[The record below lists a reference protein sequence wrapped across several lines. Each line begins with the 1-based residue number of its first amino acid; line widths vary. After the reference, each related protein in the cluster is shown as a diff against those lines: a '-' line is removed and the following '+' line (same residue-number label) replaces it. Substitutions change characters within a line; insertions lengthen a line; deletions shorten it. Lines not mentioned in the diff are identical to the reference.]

1 MNNYLEQTMD
11 SMIEKS
17 IKRNLQSELA
27 KSSTNSLPEFLT
39 MDQAAEYLAISKS
52 ALYSMTSKNEIAYH
66 KNGRC
71 NLFKRTDLRDYI
83 ESRRIRPISEI
94 REEIG

>member
-27 KSSTNSLPEFLT
+27 KSITNSLPEFLT

-66 KNGRC
+66 KNGRR